1 MDSCERQRRSDIT
14 FSLIKQSLLPKRSEM
29 SLEGTQRLIL
39 QNSGADKSHL
49 ATGRQPSL
57 SPLRKSCPSSEHNLM
72 GASTRRCPGG
82 QQVWRYSSVTVW
94 RGVCLTH
101 QRRHK
106 HEREGTPSL
115 NTEVRRRLRSA
126 RPPAHPG
133 HAFRGCGSI

>member
-1 MDSCERQRRSDIT
+1 
-14 FSLIKQSLLPKRSEM
+14 M
-29 SLEGTQRLIL
+29 SLERKQRLIL
-39 QNSGADKSHL
+39 QKSGDDKSHL
-49 ATGRQPSL
+49 VSGRQPSL

-82 QQVWRYSSVTVW
+82 QQVWRYRSVTVW

-115 NTEVRRRLRSA
+115 NTEVRRCLRSA
-126 RPPAHPG
+126 RPPAHPV
-133 HAFRGCGSI
+133 HAFRERGSI

>member
-1 MDSCERQRRSDIT
+1 SIGPASAAITGGFLLTAESNARRAPCSGLT
-14 FSLIKQSLLPKRSEM
+14 ALPKRASDSE
-29 SLEGTQRLIL
+29 
-39 QNSGADKSHL
+39 L
-49 ATGRQPSL
+49 A
-57 SPLRKSCPSSEHNLM
+57 SSQHNLM

-82 QQVWRYSSVTVW
+82 HQVWRYSSVTVW

-133 HAFRGCGSI
+133 